1 MKESEMVN
9 RKLVVTFLVGLALGA
24 VGVIVAQPF
33 LGRNL
38 SEAVRGGKLKTVSGP
53 VTAKRLGEDRLLL
66 TVVTP
71 EGATLATFT
80 KRVDEIDLLVEAG
93 DTLTLSMP
101 EYDPFLRDP
110 DIARV
115 VKPSREPAQGRP
127 ATEPGE
133 ETEGGR
139 MERDTTP
146 RPIERTGAEADS
158 AGAPD
163 SDRP

>member
-1 MKESEMVN
+1 MN
-9 RKLVVTFLVGLALGA
+9 RKLVVTFLIGLVLGA

-33 LGRNL
+33 LGTNL
-38 SEAVRGGKLKTVSGP
+38 SQAVRGKAKTVSGP

-80 KRVDEIDLLVEAG
+80 KRVNEIDLLVEAG

-110 DIARV
+110 DIERV
-115 VKPSREPAQGRP
+115 VKPESGQMGRRP
-127 ATEPGE
+127 AGEPDDETRGSG
-133 ETEGGR
+133 TEG
-139 MERDTTP
+139 DTTSL
-146 RPIERTGAEADS
+146 PIEPSGVEPDT
-158 AGAPD
+158 APMPEGGD
-163 SDRP
+163 E